1 VFEWPSVRA
10 RVSSAVRP
18 ARPQLAL
25 VLIAIAGLATVQA
38 CAREE
43 ESAPPLTSHTIDVPL
58 PSGTTVAPSTAA
70 TSTIAPTSTTVST
83 PTTRPATTS
92 TSQAPAPTTLPPVT
106 TTTVPA
112 TTSTT
117 TVPVTPP
124 VTAVTPPV
132 PATQPAA
139 LIWIGD
145 ASELAVALTFDAGS
159 DAGHTS
165 AILDELASRGI
176 RATFALTGEW
186 VEQNQT
192 LARRIVADGHVVMNH
207 SYDHPSFTGVS
218 SDDVA
223 LTTEARWSQLDRA
236 EAMISSTTGRTSLPY
251 FRPPFGD
258 QDASVA
264 RDAGAR
270 GYRYLVMWTVDSL
283 GWKGTDPSDVVA
295 RCVGLAEP
303 GAIMMFH
310 VGSASTDAE
319 ALPAVIDQLSA
330 QGYTFAT
337 LPELIG

>member
-1 VFEWPSVRA
+1 
-10 RVSSAVRP
+10 
-18 ARPQLAL
+18 
-25 VLIAIAGLATVQA
+25 
-38 CAREE
+38 
-43 ESAPPLTSHTIDVPL
+43 
-58 PSGTTVAPSTAA
+58 
-70 TSTIAPTSTTVST
+70 
-83 PTTRPATTS
+83 
-92 TSQAPAPTTLPPVT
+92 VT
-106 TTTVPA
+106 TTT
-112 TTSTT
+112 TL
-117 TVPVTPP
+117 PVTPP
-124 VTAVTPPV
+124 VTAVTPTT
-132 PATQPAA
+132 PAIQPAA
-139 LIWIGD
+139 VVWIGD

-186 VEQNQT
+186 VEQNPT
-192 LARRIVADGHVVMNH
+192 LARRIVADGHVVMYH

-258 QDASVA
+258 QDTSVA

-330 QGYTFAT
+330 QGYTFVT
-337 LPELIG
+337 IDELVG

>member
-1 VFEWPSVRA
+1 MFEWPSERA
-10 RVSSAVRP
+10 RVSSAVHR
-18 ARPQLAL
+18 ARRQLAL

-38 CAREE
+38 CAHAQ
-43 ESAPPLTSHTIDVPL
+43 ESTPPLTSHTVDVPL
-58 PSGTTVAPSTAA
+58 PSATTVAPSTSA
-70 TSTIAPTSTTVST
+70 TSTAAPTSTTAST
-83 PTTRPATTS
+83 PTTTRPATTS
-92 TSQAPAPTTLPPVT
+92 TSQAPVPVT
-106 TTTVPA
+106 TMTTVPTA
-112 TTSTT
+112 ASSTT

-124 VTAVTPPV
+124 LTAVTPNV

-176 RATFALTGEW
+176 RATFALTGDW
-186 VEQNQT
+186 VEQNET

-319 ALPAVIDQLSA
+319 ALPAVIDRLSA
-330 QGYTFAT
+330 QGYTFVTIDA
-337 LPELIG
+337 LVG

>member
-1 VFEWPSVRA
+1 
-10 RVSSAVRP
+10 
-18 ARPQLAL
+18 
-25 VLIAIAGLATVQA
+25 
-38 CAREE
+38 
-43 ESAPPLTSHTIDVPL
+43 
-58 PSGTTVAPSTAA
+58 
-70 TSTIAPTSTTVST
+70 
-83 PTTRPATTS
+83 
-92 TSQAPAPTTLPPVT
+92 
-106 TTTVPA
+106 
-112 TTSTT
+112 
-117 TVPVTPP
+117 VPVTPP